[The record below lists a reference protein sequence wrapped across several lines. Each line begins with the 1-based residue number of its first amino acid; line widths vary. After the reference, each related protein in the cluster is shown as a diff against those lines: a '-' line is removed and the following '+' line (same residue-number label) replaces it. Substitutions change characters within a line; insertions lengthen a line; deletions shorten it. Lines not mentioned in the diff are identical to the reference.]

1 MRTDEPLRRD
11 MGPAMADSG
20 LWQHLATDTLPLDD
34 VARLVGTVSDNWA
47 TNVLLARVGG
57 PSGVRGNDV
66 ASAGIALLD
75 YVREHRTEQMPPRMS
90 SGSAL
95 GCVRLLTSLYRDA
108 VGTRGVDP
116 LTGAASAHPRVG
128 QRVFGWLRDAVDLS
142 MVAGAFGLDPL
153 AHSEP
158 DRGYTVYAKTGTER
172 GVRADVGVASS
183 GSRSVIYAFIANW
196 DDAADLS
203 VRDRILADL
212 HEAGATMR
220 WEVSREK
227 GVVQ

>member
-1 MRTDEPLRRD
+1 
-11 MGPAMADSG
+11 
-20 LWQHLATDTLPLDD
+20 
-34 VARLVGTVSDNWA
+34 
-47 TNVLLARVGG
+47 
-57 PSGVRGNDV
+57 
-66 ASAGIALLD
+66 
-75 YVREHRTEQMPPRMS
+75 
-90 SGSAL
+90 
-95 GCVRLLTSLYRDA
+95 
-108 VGTRGVDP
+108 
-116 LTGAASAHPRVG
+116 
-128 QRVFGWLRDAVDLS
+128 

-220 WEVSREK
+220 WEVSREE